1 MKTTL
6 IVALVALMAVPM
18 YTISLSNEFITGF
31 ETGLFL
37 RGNDQFFREYDCPS
51 PLNTST

>member
-31 ETGLFL
+31 ESGIFL
-37 RGNDQFFREYDCPS
+37 RQSPSMLDDYGCPKART
-51 PLNTST
+51 NI